1 MSESISGAVPTSI
14 PATPR
19 SRDQE
24 PLLWQA
30 RVREQAAVHWH
41 RLALTAIVALSAF
54 VNLFQ
59 LTKASADG
67 KKSDTVP
74 RCRIPKSLDTPR
86 DSRRQSPRG
95 MTFVPAAS
103 PELDVESPRN
113 PSTTR

>member
-67 KKSDTVP
+67 KKSD
-74 RCRIPKSLDTPR
+74 RSSIRIAKSLDTPR

-113 PSTTR
+113 PYTTR